1 MNKDVLLRNKTDS
14 PMSQHYWQKMAFII
28 LKRTVQQEHNAL
40 CLTMQQSSRMHV
52 TWMDAWTQANKKGI
66 WLKSYSKKKKAILR
80 QINCF
85 KNLQTILNGFYLIT
99 YLTRSVRYEVNQT
112 QIYFNLNQIINTL
125 NVSWE
130 PGSESVFVNIFSKNW
145 KSLYFLYYF
154 PPFNLIWK
162 NIENK
167 KEAMQKTADNTSSL
181 KQSELV
187 PNNSC
192 GIN

>member
-14 PMSQHYWQKMAFII
+14 PMSQHYQQKMAFII

-40 CLTMQQSSRMHV
+40 CLTMQQSSRMHI

-167 KEAMQKTADNTSSL
+167 KEAMQKTADNTSL
-181 KQSELV
+181 KHSELV